1 MRAAVLMA
9 LVLAACSNGAATAE
23 DARATADAKLREVMP
38 QTHPETWEATIRD
51 MEGNWRVD
59 YTPGT
64 GGATVDVDK
73 HTGKAVVIE
82 IQQ

>member
-1 MRAAVLMA
+1 
-9 LVLAACSNGAATAE
+9 
-23 DARATADAKLREVMP
+23 
-38 QTHPETWEATIRD
+38 